1 MPKIKSNSGA
11 RKRFKITASGRFKRA
26 SANKR
31 HLLTHKSAK
40 RKHHLS
46 GKTMVAD
53 VDQRSIARQLPYL

>member
-11 RKRFKITASGRFKRA
+11 RKRFKITANGRFKRGC
-26 SANKR
+26 ANKR

-46 GKTMVAD
+46 GKAMVAD